1 MRELDDTDLEVLR
14 LLVEDARRPYSEIAD
29 RVNVSPPTVSDRVER
44 LAELGVIERFTIDI
58 DRSKISR
65 GIPVFVE
72 LELQSDVDDRVAN
85 RLADAEPV
93 EHAYLTADA
102 RLYAH
107 ATVPEGRV
115 RETIRNAIDMALVED
130 LTVRVLESESWEPTV
145 SDAELRLSCAECA
158 NAVAHDGVTTQVD
171 GDLFHFCSDDCHETF
186 ANRYAGLP
194 SQA

>member
-44 LAELGVIERFTIDI
+44 LAEL
-58 DRSKISR
+58 
-65 GIPVFVE
+65 
-72 LELQSDVDDRVAN
+72 ELQSDVDDRVAN
-85 RLADAEPV
+85 RLADAEHV

-107 ATVPEGRV
+107 ATVPEGGV

-186 ANRYAGLP
+186 AKRYAGLP